1 MVIINKAINKITP
14 IGKVIIPNHGNT
26 SQKQLP
32 SLLQGMPLVNSEIQA
47 PLIPIKKGLKAKIRI
62 SSITKGK
69 RVNKCFRFVMNTP
82 VLFDIFNLSSKL
94 IALFTAFPFSETCHL
109 INKKP
114 RMRGFLFLFEHLLW
128 TN

>member
-1 MVIINKAINKITP
+1 MVIINKAMNKITP

-47 PLIPIKKGLKAKIRI
+47 PLIPIKTGLKAKIRI
-62 SSITKGK
+62 SSITRGK
-69 RVNKCFRFVMNTP
+69 RVNKCFRFVMSTP

-94 IALFTAFPFSETCHL
+94 IALFTAFPFSETRHL
-109 INKKP
+109 INKKAP
-114 RMRGFLFLFEHLLW
+114 HAGLFIFIRALIMD
-128 TN
+128 